1 MVDFSVDWYEAI
13 KFVIVHGCSECIV
26 PRPVLLYRCPPSIMM
41 EPVMADLSEKYP
53 ETLFL
58 KVDAEICTVRP
69 QFVDYSCF
77 FFIGRQHEFLRQNL
91 FYLRILTTHV

>member
-1 MVDFSVDWYEAI
+1 MYCA
-13 KFVIVHGCSECIV
+13 
-26 PRPVLLYRCPPSIMM
+26 PVLLYRCLPSIMM

-69 QFVDYSCF
+69 QFADYS
-77 FFIGRQHEFLRQNL
+77 FFIGRRHEFLG
-91 FYLRILTTHV
+91 